1 MTFPTSSRNG
11 DDMTVMPTNLSMTEE
26 DRRRRLAMIDY
37 LLGDTIRTALADN
50 DVTEVYANHDGRLR
64 TNGIGGC
71 RTLSHSLSLDT
82 LNNVLSV
89 IADFA
94 GRPLGGEVTSIAA
107 TLPTGERFHGMIPP
121 STRGPAFAIRRPP
134 RRIFPLDE
142 YVERGIMTQAQVGA
156 IRQAIADRR
165 NIATIGATSSGKTTL
180 LNAILSEPGY
190 AEERLHIIQDVP
202 ELRTV
207 ADDVEFLFT
216 DPKTIL
222 ELLMDSMRLNPD
234 RIVVGEVRGIEA
246 WDMLQ
251 TWNTGHEGSATTFH
265 ANNPASGL
273 RRLQNLCAAGGKM
286 IHPGELIETM
296 HCIVHI
302 ARDPVKGRVVKE
314 VAKPVNYDRD
324 TGLYECAAPA

>member
-1 MTFPTSSRNG
+1 
-11 DDMTVMPTNLSMTEE
+11 MTVIFTNLSMTEE
-26 DRRRRLAMIDY
+26 DRQRRLDMIDY
-37 LLGDTIRTALADN
+37 LLGDEIRAALADD

-64 TNGIGGC
+64 TNGICG
-71 RTLSHSLSLDT
+71 RKKLSHSISLDAM
-82 LNNVLSV
+82 NNILSV

-94 GRPLGGEVTSIAA
+94 GRPLGGAITSIAA

-134 RRIFPLDE
+134 RRIFLLDE
-142 YVERGIMTQAQVGA
+142 YVERGIMTRAQVDA
-156 IRQAIADRR
+156 IRQAISDRR

-190 AEERLHIIQDVP
+190 ADERLHIIQDVP

-207 ADDVEFLFT
+207 ADDVEFMFT

-234 RIVVGEVRGIEA
+234 RIVVGEVRGVEC

-265 ANNPASGL
+265 ANDPASGL
-273 RRLQNLCAAGGKM
+273 RRLQNLCAAGGKV

-302 ARDPVKGRVVKE
+302 ARDPVLGREVKE
-314 VAKPVNYDRD
+314 VAKPISYDRES
-324 TGLYECAAPA
+324 GLYRCAPLVP

>member
-1 MTFPTSSRNG
+1 M
-11 DDMTVMPTNLSMTEE
+11 DDNMTVMFTNLSMTEE
-26 DRRRRLAMIDY
+26 DRHRRLEMIDY
-37 LLGDTIRTALADN
+37 LLGDEIRKALADD

-64 TNGIGGC
+64 TNGIGG
-71 RTLSHSLSLDT
+71 RKKLAYNLSLDA
-82 LNNVLSV
+82 LNNILSV

-94 GRPLGGEVTSIAA
+94 GRPLGGAITSIAA

-134 RRIFPLDE
+134 RRIFLLDE
-142 YVERGIMTQAQVGA
+142 YVERGIMTHRQVDA

-190 AEERLHIIQDVP
+190 ADERLHIIQDVP
-202 ELRTV
+202 ELRTA
-207 ADDVEFLFT
+207 ADDVEFFFT

-222 ELLMDSMRLNPD
+222 ELLADSMRLNPD
-234 RIVVGEVRGIEA
+234 RIVVGEVRGVEA

-273 RRLQNLCAAGGKM
+273 RRLQNLCAAGGKT
-286 IHPGELIETM
+286 IHPGELIESM

-302 ARDPVKGRVVKE
+302 ARDPVKGRVVQE
-314 VAKPVNYDRD
+314 VAKPVSFNNA
-324 TGLYECAAPA
+324 TGLYECAALA

>member
-1 MTFPTSSRNG
+1 
-11 DDMTVMPTNLSMTEE
+11 MTVMMTNLSMTEE
-26 DRRRRLAMIDY
+26 DRQRRLDMIDY
-37 LLGDTIRTALADN
+37 LLGDTIRAALADD

-64 TNGIGGC
+64 TNGIGG
-71 RTLSHSLSLDT
+71 RKKLQHSLTLDA
-82 LNNVLSV
+82 LNNILSV

-94 GRPLGGEVTSIAA
+94 GRPLGGEITSIAA

-134 RRIFPLDE
+134 RRIFLIDE
-142 YVERGIMTQAQVGA
+142 YIERGIMTQAQADA
-156 IRQAIADRR
+156 IRQAIVDRR
-165 NIATIGATSSGKTTL
+165 NIATIGATTSGKTTL
-180 LNAILSEPGY
+180 LTAILSEPGY

-202 ELRTV
+202 ELRTA

-216 DPKTIL
+216 DPKSIL

-234 RIVVGEVRGIEA
+234 RIVVGEVRGVEA

-265 ANNPASGL
+265 ANNPEAGL
-273 RRLQNLCAAGGKM
+273 RRLQNLCAAGGKT

-296 HCIVHI
+296 HCVVHI
-302 ARDPVKGRVVKE
+302 ARDPVKGRVVKQ
-314 VAKPVNYDRD
+314 VAKPVSYDRD
-324 TGLYECAAPA
+324 TGLYECVALA